1 MSNITTLPGV
11 TVAIGT
17 MLVTVIWTEPGK
29 EIVQVQPGGNW
40 GGVSEGAKR
49 VERVAKQLA
58 ALAAI
63 ETGVK
68 GYG

>member
-1 MSNITTLPGV
+1 MSNITAPPGV
-11 TVAIGT
+11 TVAIAT
-17 MLVTVIWTEPGK
+17 MLVTVFWTEPGK

-40 GGVSEGAKR
+40 GGVRDGAKR

-58 ALAAI
+58 ALAAL

>member
-1 MSNITTLPGV
+1 MSNITALPGV

-17 MLVTVIWTEPGK
+17 MLITVFWTEPSK
-29 EIVQVQPGGNW
+29 EIVQVSPGGNW
-40 GGVSEGAKR
+40 GDVQDGAKR

-58 ALAAI
+58 ALAAL